1 VNTPAATVPRI
12 ALTIR
17 EAAEA
22 IGVSDDF
29 FREQVLPEL
38 KIVRRGRK
46 RLVGVAEL
54 ELWVER
60 SATRV
65 LGD

>member
-38 KIVRRGRK
+38 KIVRRGRQ